1 MPFGVLG
8 LLAGMASGHTKM
20 GIALLA
26 AAFLNRT
33 VQSVVAGY
41 VVAGDKAALTR
52 SWLYPVRDLLGAFL
66 WLGSYLS
73 AEIDWRGEEYRLT
86 TGGKM
91 LRSHA
96 SKASAHVGMEST

>member
-1 MPFGVLG
+1 
-8 LLAGMASGHTKM
+8 
-20 GIALLA
+20 
-26 AAFLNRT
+26 
-33 VQSVVAGY
+33 
-41 VVAGDKAALTR
+41 
-52 SWLYPVRDLLGAFL
+52 VRDLLGAFL

-96 SKASAHVGMEST
+96 SKASANVGMEST